1 VNTLAWIVVSG
12 LVMALF
18 ALSGALTLL
27 LPKQKLEKL
36 LLPLVALS
44 AGSLVG
50 SALLHMLPT
59 ASERL
64 KHTEIANGWAALGFA
79 SFFGLEQ
86 LLHWHHGKED
96 SHGHHHHP
104 LTILVLVGDGLH
116 KFVGGLAVGAAFT
129 VSTRVGLMTWFA
141 AAAHE
146 IPHELGDFGALV
158 HGGLSHR
165 RALLLNFLSALPFL
179 VGGLISYAVAQQVAL
194 DLSFLVAFAA
204 GNFIY
209 LGAVDLLPEINR
221 QSKRPEVL
229 LNVAC
234 FALGLGTLALLGF
247 VLPEHH

>member
-1 VNTLAWIVVSG
+1 
-12 LVMALF
+12 MAII
-18 ALSGALTLL
+18 ALSGAFTLF
-27 LPKQKLEKL
+27 LPKERINKL

-59 ASERL
+59 AAEQMG
-64 KHTEIANGWAALGFA
+64 HAETANGWAALGFA

-96 SHGHHHHP
+96 HHGHHHHP
-104 LTILVLVGDGLH
+104 LTVLVLVGDGLH

-129 VSTRVGLMTWFA
+129 VNTHVGLMTWLA

-179 VGGLISYAVAQQVAL
+179 LGGLIAYALSTQIAL
-194 DLSFLVAFAA
+194 NMSFLVAFAA

-221 QSKRPEVL
+221 QGKRPEVL
-229 LNVAC
+229 FHVFC
-234 FALGLGTLALLGF
+234 FLFGLGLLTLLGF

>member
-1 VNTLAWIVVSG
+1 
-12 LVMALF
+12 MALF
-18 ALSGALTLL
+18 ALSGAVTLL
-27 LPKQKLEKL
+27 LPKQVTAKL

-59 ASERL
+59 ASERMSRPEWA
-64 KHTEIANGWAALGFA
+64 HAWAALGFA
-79 SFFGLEQ
+79 SFFVLEQ
-86 LLHWHHGKED
+86 VLHWHHGKED

-104 LTILVLVGDGLH
+104 LTVLVLVGDGLH

-129 VSTRVGLMTWFA
+129 VNTQVGLMTWLA

-158 HGGLSHR
+158 HGGLTPK
-165 RALLLNFLSALPFL
+165 RALLLNLLSALPFI
-179 VGGLISYAVAQQVAL
+179 VGGLISFAVAQRVSI

-209 LGAVDLLPEINR
+209 LGAVDLLPEVNR
-221 QSKRPEVL
+221 QGKRSEVL
-229 LNVAC
+229 FHVAC
-234 FALGLGTLALLGF
+234 FALGLGLLAALAF
-247 VLPEHH
+247 VLPDHH